1 MTEPGRQLLVID
13 DDILVRQSIVAY
25 LEDSGYRIHD
35 ESNGYGG
42 IAWFREHKPD
52 LVLTDLRMPDLD
64 GLTLLKMV
72 KEVDPDVPVI
82 VISGMG
88 MVADV
93 AEALRLGAADYLI
106 KPLVDMEVLTHSI
119 NKALAVLDLQRE
131 NQRYRRELEKANRE
145 LREYV
150 RVLERDQ
157 QAGRQVQINLLPPTP
172 VRYGD
177 ITVAHKIVPSLYL
190 SGDFIDYGLI
200 NNRYLS
206 FYLTDISGHGASSAF
221 VTVWLKQ
228 LVRRIIRERRIFH
241 QQDAFQIDAA
251 EWMSMIN
258 QELLRSKFGCHLTCF
273 VGILDTHT
281 RQMRYVL
288 GGHLPLPVLVADGEA
303 RFLEG
308 KGKPV
313 GIFKDATWQVFQA
326 TLPEKFSLMVFS
338 DGILEVLPPPD
349 LISKE
354 ECLLDLMKDC
364 SGDLN
369 AIWARLGLDKLK
381 DMPDDIAVLTL
392 NSVGK
397 GSGGPTSSGPSP
409 SSSGEAS

>member
-25 LEDSGYRIHD
+25 LEDSGYRVHD
-35 ESNGYGG
+35 EPNGSGG
-42 IAWFREHKPD
+42 MAWFRNHKPD

-72 KEVDPDVPVI
+72 KEVDPDIPVI

-119 NKALAVLDLQRE
+119 NKALSVLDLQRE
-131 NQRYRRELEKANRE
+131 NQRYRRELEKANRD

-172 VRYGD
+172 ARYSD

-241 QQDAFQIDAA
+241 QQDDFQIDAA
-251 EWMSMIN
+251 EWMSTIN
-258 QELLRSKFGCHLTCF
+258 QELMHSKFGCHLTCF

-281 RQMRYVL
+281 REMRYVL

-313 GIFKDATWQVFQA
+313 GIFKDATWEVFQA

-349 LISKE
+349 LIGKE
-354 ECLLDLMKDC
+354 QCLLDLLKNNT
-364 SGDLN
+364 GDLD
-369 AIWARLGLDKLK
+369 AIWSGLGLDKLK
-381 DMPDDIAVLTL
+381 DMPDDIALLTL
-392 NSVGK
+392 NSAGPD
-397 GSGGPTSSGPSP
+397 SGGDVS
-409 SSSGEAS
+409 

>member
-72 KEVDPDVPVI
+72 KDVDPDIPVI

-288 GGHLPLPVLVADGEA
+288 GGHLPLPVLVADGKA

-326 TLPEKFSLMVFS
+326 TLPEEFSLMVFS

-349 LISKE
+349 LIGKE

-369 AIWARLGLDKLK
+369 SIWASLGLDKLK

-392 NSVGK
+392 NSVGN
-397 GSGGPTSSGPSP
+397 GSGGP
-409 SSSGEAS
+409 SSSGDVS

>member
-25 LEDSGYRIHD
+25 LEDSGYQIHD
-35 ESNGYGG
+35 EPNGYGG
-42 IAWFREHKPD
+42 MAWFREHKPD

-72 KEVDPDVPVI
+72 KEVDPDIPVI

-119 NKALAVLDLQRE
+119 KKALAVLDLQRE

-157 QAGRQVQINLLPPTP
+157 QAGRQVQINLLPPSP
-172 VRYGD
+172 VRYAE
-177 ITVAHKIVPSLYL
+177 ITVEHKVVPSLYL

-288 GGHLPLPVLVADGEA
+288 GGHLPLPVLVADGQA

-313 GIFKDATWQVFQA
+313 GIFKEATWQVYQA

-349 LISKE
+349 LIAKE
-354 ECLLDLMKDC
+354 ECLLDLLKGC
-364 SGDLN
+364 TGDLDSVWSN
-369 AIWARLGLDKLK
+369 LGLDKLK
-381 DMPDDIAVLTL
+381 DMPDDIAVLSLT
-392 NSVGK
+392 
-397 GSGGPTSSGPSP
+397 SGGRESNDPSASGDLS
-409 SSSGEAS
+409 

>member
-13 DDILVRQSIVAY
+13 DDVLVRQSIVAY
-25 LEDSGYRIHD
+25 LEDSGYRVHS
-35 ESNGYGG
+35 EPNGYAGMD
-42 IAWFREHKPD
+42 WFRAHKPD

-64 GLTLLKMV
+64 GLAILGMV
-72 KEVDPDVPVI
+72 KQVDPDIPVI

-119 NKALAVLDLQRE
+119 SKSLAVLDLQRE
-131 NQRYRRELEKANRE
+131 NQRYRRELEKANRD

-157 QAGRQVQINLLPPTP
+157 QAGRQVQINLLPPAP
-172 VRYGD
+172 VVLGD
-177 ITVAHKIVPSLYL
+177 ITVTHKIVPSLYL

-241 QQDAFQIDAA
+241 QQNEFLIDAA
-251 EWMSMIN
+251 EWMSTIN
-258 QELLRSKFGCHLTCF
+258 QELMHSKFGCHLTCF
-273 VGILDTHT
+273 VGIIDTHT
-281 RQMRYVL
+281 REMRYVL
-288 GGHLPLPVLVADGEA
+288 GGHLPLPVLVTDEGA

-313 GIFKDATWQVFQA
+313 GIFKDATWEVYQA
-326 TLPEKFSLMVFS
+326 TLPERFSLVVFS
-338 DGILEVLPPPD
+338 DGILEVMGPPD
-349 LISKE
+349 LIGKE
-354 ECLLDLMKDC
+354 ERLLELMKDNP
-364 SGDLN
+364 GDAE
-369 AIWARLGLDKLK
+369 AIWTRLGLDKLQG
-381 DMPDDIAVLTL
+381 MPDDIAVLTL
-392 NSVGK
+392 SAGQQPADT
-397 GSGGPTSSGPSP
+397 GGAP
-409 SSSGEAS
+409 

>member
-25 LEDSGYRIHD
+25 LEDSGFRIRA
-35 ESNGYGG
+35 ESNGTDG
-42 IAWFREHKPD
+42 IAWFRGHKPD

-64 GLTLLKMV
+64 GLALLKMV
-72 KEVDPDVPVI
+72 KEVDPDIPVI

-119 NKALAVLDLQRE
+119 NKALAVLDLQRD
-131 NQRYRRELEKANRE
+131 NKRYRRKLEKANRE

-177 ITVAHKIVPSLYL
+177 ITAAHKIVPSLYL

-200 NNRYLS
+200 NDRYLS

-258 QELLRSKFGCHLTCF
+258 QELMRSKFGCHLTCF

-313 GIFKDATWQVFQA
+313 GIFKDATWEVFHA

-338 DGILEVLPPPD
+338 DGVLEVLPAPD
-349 LISKE
+349 LIGKE
-354 ECLLDLMKDC
+354 QCLLDLMKNNT
-364 SGDLN
+364 GDL
-369 AIWARLGLDKLK
+369 ASIWSSLGLDKLK

-392 NSVGK
+392 NSVGPNP
-397 GSGGPTSSGPSP
+397 GGDVS
-409 SSSGEAS
+409 

>member
-25 LEDSGYRIHD
+25 LEDSGYRVHG
-35 ESNGYGG
+35 ESNGSGG
-42 IAWFREHKPD
+42 MAWFRKHKPD

-64 GLTLLKMV
+64 GLALLKMV
-72 KEVDPDVPVI
+72 KEVDPDIPVI

-119 NKALAVLDLQRE
+119 NKALSVLDLQRE
-131 NQRYRRELEKANRE
+131 NKRYRRELEKANRD

-157 QAGRQVQINLLPPTP
+157 QAGRQVQMNLLPPTP
-172 VRYGD
+172 ARYGD

-241 QQDAFQIDAA
+241 QQNEFQIDAA
-251 EWMSMIN
+251 EWMSTIN
-258 QELLRSKFGCHLTCF
+258 QELMHSKFGCHLTCF

-281 RQMRYVL
+281 REMRYVL
-288 GGHLPLPVLVADGEA
+288 GGHLPLPVLVVDGEA

-313 GIFKDATWQVFQA
+313 GIFKDATWEVFQA

-349 LISKE
+349 LIGKE
-354 ECLLDLMKDC
+354 QYLLELLKNNT
-364 SGDLN
+364 GDLD
-369 AIWARLGLDKLK
+369 AIWSGLGLDKLK
-381 DMPDDIAVLTL
+381 DMPDDIALLTL
-392 NSVGK
+392 NTAGPD
-397 GSGGPTSSGPSP
+397 SGGDVS
-409 SSSGEAS
+409 

>member
-72 KEVDPDVPVI
+72 KEVDPDIPVI

-88 MVADV
+88 MVSDV

-157 QAGRQVQINLLPPTP
+157 QAGRQVQLNLLPPTP

-200 NNRYLS
+200 NDRYLS

-241 QQDAFQIDAA
+241 QQEAFQIDAA

-288 GGHLPLPVLVADGEA
+288 GGHLPLPVLVAEGKA

-349 LISKE
+349 LIGKE

-369 AIWARLGLDKLK
+369 AIWASLGLDKLQ
-381 DMPDDIAVLTL
+381 DMPDDIAVLTM
-392 NSVGK
+392 NSLGA
-397 GSGGPTSSGPSP
+397 GSGG
-409 SSSGEAS
+409 SSSGGDMT

>member
-1 MTEPGRQLLVID
+1 
-13 DDILVRQSIVAY
+13 
-25 LEDSGYRIHD
+25 
-35 ESNGYGG
+35 
-42 IAWFREHKPD
+42 
-52 LVLTDLRMPDLD
+52 
-64 GLTLLKMV
+64 
-72 KEVDPDVPVI
+72 
-82 VISGMG
+82 
-88 MVADV
+88 
-93 AEALRLGAADYLI
+93 
-106 KPLVDMEVLTHSI
+106 
-119 NKALAVLDLQRE
+119 
-131 NQRYRRELEKANRE
+131 
-145 LREYV
+145 
-150 RVLERDQ
+150 
-157 QAGRQVQINLLPPTP
+157 
-172 VRYGD
+172 
-177 ITVAHKIVPSLYL
+177 
-190 SGDFIDYGLI
+190 
-200 NNRYLS
+200 
-206 FYLTDISGHGASSAF
+206 
-221 VTVWLKQ
+221 
-228 LVRRIIRERRIFH
+228 
-241 QQDAFQIDAA
+241 
-251 EWMSMIN
+251 
-258 QELLRSKFGCHLTCF
+258 
-273 VGILDTHT
+273 
-281 RQMRYVL
+281 MRYVL